1 MQGNQL
7 MPGGENVVPRCA
19 LAGPPYRRGGDP
31 ILNPLKNLRKS
42 ALLDIAAHLFSL
54 LAGVGRVVMVVGE
67 GGDDAGPE
75 LVGLRVGQLQGGD
88 LLKVLRRCAE
98 KKPLIKHIVISY
110 HTDGANPIQLIFDDD
125 PTIAPTHEN
134 FVRTHTI
141 KLTDSG
147 GTEEQI
153 VYEGDLKIF
162 ADFEEGIRKM
172 AIRYSG
178 GYFVFTDRYSLDHWN
193 CPAAHLFHNVRIFLA
208 W

>member
-1 MQGNQL
+1 M
-7 MPGGENVVPRCA
+7 A
-19 LAGPPYRRGGDP
+19 LIPIGDG
-31 ILNPLKNLRKS
+31 K
-42 ALLDIAAHLFSL
+42 DL
-54 LAGVGRVVMVVGE
+54 LAFTAADIETLSDKIVEKAVSIDNVDFHTVLGN
-67 GGDDAGPE
+67 
-75 LVGLRVGQLQGGD
+75 